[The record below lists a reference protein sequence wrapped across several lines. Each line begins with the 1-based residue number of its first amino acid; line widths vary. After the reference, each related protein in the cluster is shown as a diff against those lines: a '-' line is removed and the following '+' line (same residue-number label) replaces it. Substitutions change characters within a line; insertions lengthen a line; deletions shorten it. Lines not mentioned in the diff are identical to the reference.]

1 MPSTTSYLLIGLV
14 AAAAT
19 FVCTPVVAIV
29 ARKFGWVAQ
38 PDERRI
44 HAVATPDV
52 GGIAMFIGLVAAL
65 AAARLD
71 DHFDTIFAR
80 NDEPRGV
87 LFAASLMFMV
97 GLVDDIREISAPAKV
112 VGTMAVAAVL
122 TYYGVT
128 MFYFRV
134 PFLEVFTVSDD
145 WVLLITVVWLLGMT
159 QAINLIDGLDGLAAG
174 IVAIGALAFFIY
186 SLRLA
191 DPTVRLLSSP
201 SIGPLIAIITVG
213 ICVGFLPHNFNP
225 AKIFMGDGGALLLGL
240 LLAVS
245 TSVVGGRADPNL
257 QGYAG
262 QTYFFHA
269 PLFIPLFILGVPI
282 LDTLFAIIRRAT
294 RRQGV
299 ATADM
304 RHLHHR
310 LIEMGH
316 GQRRSVVILWAWT
329 ALLSAFVLYPVL
341 TQSFVSYVPI
351 GAAML
356 GLLLYT
362 LFHPQIRRNR
372 AT

>member
-1 MPSTTSYLLIGLV
+1 MPSTTSYLVIGLI
-14 AAAAT
+14 AAATT
-19 FVCTPVVAIV
+19 FVCTPIV
-29 ARKFGWVAQ
+29 GRLARRWGWVVE

-44 HAVATPDV
+44 HVASTPDV
-52 GGIAMFIGLVAAL
+52 GGIAMYAGLVVAMG
-65 AAARLD
+65 AARLN

-87 LFAASLMFMV
+87 LLAASLMFVV
-97 GLVDDIREISAPAKV
+97 GLFDDVREISAPAKV
-112 VGTMAVAAVL
+112 IGTIGVAAVL

-128 MFYFRV
+128 MFYFRL
-134 PFLEVFTVSDD
+134 PFVDVFTISDD
-145 WVLLITVVWLLGMT
+145 WILLITVLWLLGMS

-225 AKIFMGDGGALLLGL
+225 AKIFMGDCGALLLGL

-262 QTYFFHA
+262 QTYFFLA

-299 ATADM
+299 ATADK

-310 LIEMGH
+310 LMEMGH
-316 GQRRSVVILWAWT
+316 GQRRSVIILWAWT

-341 TQSFVSYVPI
+341 TQSFISYVPI
-351 GAAML
+351 GAAAL

-362 LFHPQIRRNR
+362 LFHPQIRKNR
-372 AT
+372 IT